1 VGSAEY
7 SSDTLEDQDDVD
19 VSDDVM
25 GKGIA
30 TKRTKSHMEKYISY
44 GEPDGFEE
52 TVAMLPNKWSSCSL
66 MIYVLKTNVMICF
79 RGNWK

>member
-30 TKRTKSHMEKYISY
+30 TKRTKSHNIYHMENQMVSK
-44 GEPDGFEE
+44 
-52 TVAMLPNKWSSCSL
+52 
-66 MIYVLKTNVMICF
+66 
-79 RGNWK
+79 RQ